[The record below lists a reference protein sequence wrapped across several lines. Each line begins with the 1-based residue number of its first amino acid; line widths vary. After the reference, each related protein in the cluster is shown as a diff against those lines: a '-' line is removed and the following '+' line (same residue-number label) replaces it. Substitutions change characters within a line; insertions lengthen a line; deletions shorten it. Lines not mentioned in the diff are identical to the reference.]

1 MKFLIMMNDQATISY
16 SFINRLVV
24 GILTFIACAIFIP
37 IIFLAELDWW
47 TIIIPVFTCVV
58 MIYATIET
66 FVFDFSVSFDYHG
79 FFFMEYN
86 RITKKKKIKSYK
98 WRDVRNL
105 TITGLYSPHS
115 RPTLIVYLK
124 NGPFDEI
131 YINGLAYTN
140 EFIKLARY
148 YSGREGI
155 IKPSYFERK
164 RKGLYQKDW

>member
-1 MKFLIMMNDQATISY
+1 MMNDQATISY

-47 TIIIPVFTCVV
+47 TIIIAVFTCVV

-66 FVFDFSVSFDYHG
+66 F
-79 FFFMEYN
+79 
-86 RITKKKKIKSYK
+86 
-98 WRDVRNL
+98 
-105 TITGLYSPHS
+105 TGLYSPHS
-115 RPTLIVYLK
+115 RPTLTVYLK

>member
-1 MKFLIMMNDQATISY
+1 MKFLIMMTDQANISY
-16 SFINRLVV
+16 SFINRMVV
-24 GILTFIACAIFIP
+24 GMLTFIVCAIFIP

-47 TIIIPVFTCVV
+47 TIIIFVITCVL
-58 MIYATIET
+58 MICATIET

-79 FFFMEYN
+79 FVFMEFN
-86 RITKKKKIKSYK
+86 HITKKKKIKSYK

-105 TITGLYSPHS
+105 TITGLDSPHS
-115 RPTLIVYLK
+115 RPTLIVSLK

-140 EFIKLARY
+140 KFIKLARY

-155 IKPSYFERK
+155 IKPSYSERK